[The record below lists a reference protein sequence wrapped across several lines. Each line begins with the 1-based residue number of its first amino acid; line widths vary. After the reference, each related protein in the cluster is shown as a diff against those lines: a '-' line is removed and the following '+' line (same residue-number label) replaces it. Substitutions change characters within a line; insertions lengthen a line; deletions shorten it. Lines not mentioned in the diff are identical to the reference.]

1 MISVII
7 IIIIVLSVW
16 CLIKWTAAD
25 LDYIYKGKTIYFGHR
40 GERHAAPENTIPSY
54 LCAVDNGFTAIELDV
69 RTTKNGKLV
78 CSHNID
84 LERETLGAG
93 FIDELTY
100 AELQPIKAGKDFQ
113 ENAQSR
119 IPLLEEV
126 LKTLS
131 VDILLNIEIK
141 SDYLTDIRAAKVLAS
156 LIKQDKIKHKI
167 LVSSFNPIVVRYI
180 KLLCKNVPTGYIYE
194 HAKHFKGVFIAK
206 PDCLHP
212 DAEFIDKKLIEF
224 CHKRKMRINTW
235 TVNNVYA
242 RDWLIEKGIAGIIT
256 DNPKLLT

>member
-16 CLIKWTAAD
+16 YLVKWTATD
-25 LDYIYKGKTIYFGHR
+25 LDYIYKGKIIYFGHR
-40 GERHAAPENTIPSY
+40 GERCAAPENTITSY
-54 LCAVDNGFTAIELDV
+54 LSAVEKGLAAIELDV
-69 RTTKNGKLV
+69 RIAKDDKLV

-84 LERETLGAG
+84 LERETLGIG

-100 AELQPIKAGKDFQ
+100 AELQSIKAGKDFPEKDQ
-113 ENAQSR
+113 GR

-131 VDILLNIEIK
+131 TDILLNIEIK
-141 SDYLTDIRAAKVLAS
+141 SDYLTDIRAAKVLANM
-156 LIKQDKIKHKI
+156 IKQDKIKHKI
-167 LVSSFNPIVVRYI
+167 LVSSFNPVVVRYI
-180 KLLCKNVPTGYIYE
+180 KLYCKNVPTGYIYE

-212 DAEFIDKKLIEF
+212 AAEFIDDELIEF
-224 CHKRKMRINTW
+224 CRKHKMHINTW

-242 RDWLIEKGIAGIIT
+242 RNWLIEKRVTGIIT